1 MRVDEVLEFVDRSVY
16 AKTGTHLNDLQRGII
31 EGILK
36 RQKYAQIADN
46 NGCSAGYA
54 KDVDY
59 KLLQMLSDVFDE
71 DVNKRNLKSVL
82 ERQGNIKII
91 FNKNKIND
99 KHNKMIGYIN
109 ICSEKP
115 NLVSDKSQS
124 ENVNSQQESKNQAN
138 LETIDKLRQFGL
150 SDEQI
155 AAALNL
161 PVEVVKQMDFEG

>member
-1 MRVDEVLEFVDRSVY
+1 MQVDEVLEFVDRSVY

-46 NGCSAGYA
+46 NGCSPGYA
-54 KDVDY
+54 KDVGY

-71 DVNKRNLKSVL
+71 SVNKRNLKSVL
-82 ERQGNIKII
+82 ERQGNIKIY
-91 FNKNKIND
+91 FNKNQIND
-99 KHNKMIGYIN
+99 KHNNLIGYIN
-109 ICSEKP
+109 ICSGKP
-115 NLVSDKSQS
+115 NLVPDKSQS
-124 ENVNSQQESKNQAN
+124 GRDNFQQEIKNQAN
-138 LETIDKLRQFGL
+138 MQTIDKLRQFGL

-161 PVEVVKQMDFEG
+161 ALEVVKQMDFEG

>member
-1 MRVDEVLEFVDRSVY
+1 MQVDEVLEFVDRSVY

-36 RQKYAQIADN
+36 RQKYAEIADN

-54 KDVDY
+54 KDVGY

-71 DVNKRNLKSVL
+71 SVNKRNLKSVL

-91 FNKNKIND
+91 FNKNKTIDN
-99 KHNKMIGYIN
+99 NMIGYIN

-115 NLVSDKSQS
+115 NFIPDKIQS
-124 ENVNSQQESKNQAN
+124 ESANFQQESKHQAN
-138 LETIDKLRQFGL
+138 METIDKLRQFGL

-161 PVEVVKQMDFEG
+161 PLEVIKQI